1 MADSITYTDNGT
13 GQTAEVT
20 TSKNVTVSWDGS
32 ASTYE
37 LKESTNGSTAYTSVY
52 KGADKSA
59 SFSLPTNAS
68 SIAWQ
73 LTGDGTTLDTPLT
86 MTVTLAKETPDT
98 PVEESKSYLDKDGL
112 TYLWSKIKAKIDAMV
127 DYPVGYVYMSANADF
142 NPNGNFAGTW
152 ELINGFYLRSGTV
165 MEDSGSNAHTMTV
178 SEMPAHTHKV
188 TETKF
193 SDYSI
198 RYSVLGSETGSGTAT
213 RTRTTSST
221 GSGQAFSIEPSSYNI
236 KAWRRTQ

>member
-1 MADSITYTDNGT
+1 MADSITYT
-13 GQTAEVT
+13 E
-20 TSKNVTVSWDGS
+20 
-32 ASTYE
+32 
-37 LKESTNGSTAYTSVY
+37 
-52 KGADKSA
+52 
-59 SFSLPTNAS
+59 
-68 SIAWQ
+68 
-73 LTGDGTTLDTPLT
+73 
-86 MTVTLAKETPDT
+86 
-98 PVEESKSYLDKDGL
+98 EESKSYLDKDGL

-165 MEDSGSNAHTMTV
+165 MEDSGSNTHTMTV
-178 SEMPAHTHKV
+178 SEMPAHKHYV

-193 SDYSI
+193 SDYII
-198 RYSVLGSETGSGTAT
+198 RYSVFGIRTGSETAT
-213 RTRTTSST
+213 LPRTTSST

>member
-1 MADSITYTDNGT
+1 MADSITYTSNDS

-20 TSKNVTVSWDGS
+20 TSQKVTASWTGTASSYTLKYATGGS
-32 ASTYE
+32 
-37 LKESTNGSTAYTSVY
+37 SVY
-52 KGADKSA
+52 TQVYQGADTSA
-59 SFSLPTNAS
+59 SFYLPTNATS
-68 SIAWQ
+68 VSWL
-73 LTGDGTTLDTPLT
+73 LTGDGATLDTPLT
-86 MTVTLAKETPDT
+86 VTVTLASETPDT
-98 PVEESKSYLDKDGL
+98 PEEESKSYLDKDGL

-127 DYPVGYVYMSANADF
+127 DYPVGYVYMSANTDF
-142 NPNGNFAGTW
+142 NPNGTFVGTW

-198 RYSVLGSETGSGTAT
+198 RYSILGSGTGSGTST